1 MMCNR
6 HNVLLSGNDIN
17 GLFFLLY
24 LPKLWEGQV
33 LNSKNLEVISMCEVL
48 EHRIITHDLPY
59 DLEEP
64 ADEKEITRGLMRLSQ
79 QALSK
84 YVDKE
89 PDLY

>member
-1 MMCNR
+1 MW
-6 HNVLLSGNDIN
+6 SGNDIN

>member
-1 MMCNR
+1 MCK
-6 HNVLLSGNDIN
+6 S
-17 GLFFLLY
+17 
-24 LPKLWEGQV
+24 
-33 LNSKNLEVISMCEVL
+33 LERKDAIRPE
-48 EHRIITHDLPY
+48 LPY

-64 ADEKEITRGLMRLSQ
+64 ADEREITRGLMRLSQ